1 MPDPTWART
10 ADSPPECPVGSRE
23 TLCITTGFDAGA
35 AAAACTLLGMTAQ
48 RRGPRLSAQLTVL
61 VRPSGVVQLGWNPET
76 AMVLDA
82 GGLTAETVLAFLRLL
97 DGMQTRPQIVWRA
110 GELGI
115 EPDHAIALLDV
126 LDAAGM
132 LEHPEERAGRIRSVR
147 VHGIGPLSDAVVS
160 GLRKLGLRP
169 SRSRDYSATA
179 AAVPT
184 WHADLVV
191 LTDALMPDPRLL
203 EDLGRHRV
211 AHLPVRIRDGRGV
224 VGPLVLP
231 GATTCLRCADLL
243 RADHDADWPHLAAQ
257 LFGRVGHASPA
268 RIAATAALAVS
279 EVESVL
285 AMSTRR
291 ELAILDSTLE
301 LDLDSHLID
310 RRRWP
315 RHTACSCHGITV
327 DLREQT

>member
-1 MPDPTWART
+1 MGT
-10 ADSPPECPVGSRE
+10 AQLS
-23 TLCITTGFDAGA
+23 
-35 AAAACTLLGMTAQ
+35 TLLGMTAQ
-48 RRGPRLSAQLTVL
+48 RRGPLLHPHITVL

-76 AMVLDA
+76 ALVLDA
-82 GGLTAETVLAFLRLL
+82 AGLAAKAVLAFLRLL

-115 EPDHAIALLDV
+115 EPDHAIALLEV

-132 LEHPEERAGRIRSVR
+132 LEHPEERVGRIRSVR

-160 GLRKLGLRP
+160 GLRKLGVRP
-169 SRSRDYSATA
+169 SRSRDYSGPP
-179 AAVPT
+179 VPA

-191 LTDALMPDPRLL
+191 LTDALMPDPQLL
-203 EDLGRHRV
+203 DDLGLHRV

-231 GATTCLRCADLL
+231 GATSCLRCADLL

-257 LFGRVGHASPA
+257 LLGRVGHASPA

-279 EVESVL
+279 EVEAVL

-301 LDLDSHLID
+301 LDLDTHLID

-315 RHTACSCHGITV
+315 RHTECSCHGITV
-327 DLREQT
+327 DLREQP